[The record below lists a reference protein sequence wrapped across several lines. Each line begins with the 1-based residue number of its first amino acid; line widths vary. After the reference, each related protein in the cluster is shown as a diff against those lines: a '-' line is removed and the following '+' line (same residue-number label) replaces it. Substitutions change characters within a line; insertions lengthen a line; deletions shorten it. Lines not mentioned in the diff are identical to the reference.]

1 MLTLLKAFARDEA
14 GAAATEYAFLV
25 IFIALAII
33 VGVATLGNGLNL
45 LFSDIGSFVSS
56 KTANIP

>member
-1 MLTLLKAFARDEA
+1 MLTLIKAFVRDEA

-33 VGVATLGNGLNL
+33 VGVATLGNGLNT
-45 LFSDIGSFVSS
+45 LFSSIGSFVSS